1 MFYNDVVEMR
11 DMPQDPEQF
20 AVSAASPHQTAP
32 RMSVVIPC
40 YNARAELVEC
50 LAAIARADDQD
61 SEYIVVDDGSDDDP
75 SDVIRSSSLPL
86 QFIRIDAHAGAAA
99 ARNLGARRASGDIL
113 VFLDADVCVHHDTL
127 RRILNAFEETPRLGA
142 LMGSYDVDP
151 SEPGFHS
158 QFRNLLH
165 SYVHQTGRREASTFW
180 TGCGAVYRHV
190 FLQHQGFDETP
201 GMIDDVEFGFRL
213 HRSGIRIDL
222 RPEIQVQHRKR
233 WTLRSWIETDFR
245 LRGIPWTLLI
255 LRERSMPNV
264 LNLDYR
270 NRASIAVTWAALTL
284 GAASLIWPEMGFVAL
299 ALIGVTLWLNRRLYS
314 FLKRRHGLRFAVAS
328 AAAHLLHLLVSGAS
342 FLAGTMM
349 FALSARREERVL
361 EDLAG
366 Q

>member
-1 MFYNDVVEMR
+1 
-11 DMPQDPEQF
+11 MPNVTQDPEQL
-20 AVSAASPHQTAP
+20 AVSAGVAHRTAP
-32 RMSVVIPC
+32 RMSVIIPC

-50 LAAIARADDQD
+50 LAAIAKADEQD
-61 SEYIVVDDGSDDDP
+61 SEYIIVDDGSDDDP
-75 SDVIRSSSLPL
+75 TDVIKSSGLPL
-86 QFIRIDAHAGAAA
+86 QFIRMDSHASAAA
-99 ARNLGARRASGDIL
+99 ARNVGARRASGDIL
-113 VFLDADVCVHHDTL
+113 VFLDADVCVHRDTL
-127 RRILNAFEETPRLGA
+127 RRIRNAFEDPRLGA
-142 LMGSYDVDP
+142 LMGSYDVNP

-190 FLQHQGFDETP
+190 FLQHRGFDETP
-201 GMIDDVEFGFRL
+201 GMIDDVEFGIRL

-245 LRGIPWTLLI
+245 LRGIPWTRLI

-270 NRASIAVTWAALTL
+270 NRASIALTWAALAL
-284 GAASLIWPEMGFVAL
+284 GAASLFWPALGFVAL
-299 ALIGVTLWLNRRLYS
+299 ALTGVTLWLNRRLYS
-314 FLKRRHGLRFAVAS
+314 FLKRRHGLRFAVACVP
-328 AAAHLLHLLVSGAS
+328 AHLLHLLVSGAS

>member
-1 MFYNDVVEMR
+1 MR
-11 DMPQDPEQF
+11 EGTQDPEHL
-20 AVSAASPHQTAP
+20 AVQAGAAHRTAP
-32 RMSVVIPC
+32 RMSVIIPC
-40 YNARAELVEC
+40 YNARVELVEC
-50 LAAIARADDQD
+50 LAAIARVEDQD
-61 SEYIVVDDGSDDDP
+61 SEYIIIDDGSDDNPEEVIKSSALP
-75 SDVIRSSSLPL
+75 SRFIRPL
-86 QFIRIDAHAGAAA
+86 QFIRMDSHAGAAA
-99 ARNLGARRASGDIL
+99 ARNVGARRASGDIL

-245 LRGIPWTLLI
+245 LRGIPWTRLI

-270 NRASIAVTWAALTL
+270 NRASIALTWAALAF
-284 GAASLIWPEMGFVAL
+284 GAASLFWPAMGFVAL

-328 AAAHLLHLLVSGAS
+328 APAHLLHLLVSGAS

-349 FALSARREERVL
+349 FALSTRRQERVL